1 MSGAAASFDPR
12 RSRWIP
18 WAIVASFLVVIAVN
32 GALIY
37 FATSSWTGVVTE
49 TPFEDGNDYNRVL
62 ARGDAEAATG
72 WTVTIDAARPAAGS
86 KQAHIVVVVVGL
98 APNVKLVA
106 RAVAQR
112 PIGRN
117 MAMNVPLAATAPGRF
132 EGDAVMASPGNWELR
147 VVLESDTATLHATHR
162 VMLP

>member
-1 MSGAAASFDPR
+1 MSVAAVNFDPR

-18 WAIVASFLVVIAVN
+18 WAIVAAFLVVIAVN

-37 FATSSWTGVVTE
+37 FAQTSWTGAVTE
-49 TPFEDGNDYNRVL
+49 TPFEDGNDYNRII

-72 WTVTIDAARPAAGS
+72 WTFAIDAARPAEGS
-86 KQAHIVVVVVGL
+86 KTAHIVVTVGGV
-98 APNVKLVA
+98 APQTGLKTRV
-106 RAVAQR
+106 VAQR

-117 MAMNVPLAATAPGRF
+117 MAVTVPMAATAPGRF
-132 EGDAVMASPGNWELR
+132 EGDAVLAASGNWELR
-147 VVLESDTATLHATHR
+147 VVLESEAATLHATRR